1 MNNYTHITK
10 EINKIIAFCM
20 VKGVQPE
27 ELITAIFEKEYTK
40 IETYKEDN
48 LIFLVLTFSD
58 TYENDTSNIT
68 MKYVYNRKKELMSIS
83 QKINSSNYK
92 EQWNRKKILEAMINE
107 LIIHLP
113 KDNRVIEQLKTLIPD
128 DYKPV
133 FSSYLKIAC

>member
-1 MNNYTHITK
+1 
-10 EINKIIAFCM
+10 
-20 VKGVQPE
+20 
-27 ELITAIFEKEYTK
+27 
-40 IETYKEDN
+40 
-48 LIFLVLTFSD
+48 
-58 TYENDTSNIT
+58 
-68 MKYVYNRKKELMSIS
+68 MKYVYNRKKELVSIS

>member
-1 MNNYTHITK
+1 
-10 EINKIIAFCM
+10 M

-27 ELITAIFEKEYTK
+27 ELITAIFEKEYTN

-48 LIFLVLTFSD
+48 LVFLVLTFSD
-58 TYENDTSNIT
+58 TYENDTSYIT
-68 MKYVYNRKKELMSIS
+68 MKYAYNRKKELMSIS

-113 KDNRVIEQLKTLIPD
+113 KDNQVIEQLKTLIPD

-133 FSSYLKIAC
+133 FSPYLKIAC

>member
-1 MNNYTHITK
+1 
-10 EINKIIAFCM
+10 M

-68 MKYVYNRKKELMSIS
+68 MKYAYNRKKELVSIS

-133 FSSYLKIAC
+133 FSPYLKIAC

>member
-1 MNNYTHITK
+1 MTNYTHITK
-10 EINKIIAFCM
+10 KINKIIAFCM

-27 ELITAIFEKEYTK
+27 ELITAIFEKEYTN

-48 LIFLVLTFSD
+48 LVFLVLTFSD
-58 TYENDTSNIT
+58 TYENDTSYIT
-68 MKYVYNRKKELMSIS
+68 MKYAYNRKKELMSIS

-113 KDNRVIEQLKTLIPD
+113 KDNQVIEQLKTLIPD

-133 FSSYLKIAC
+133 FSPYLKIAC

>member
-1 MNNYTHITK
+1 
-10 EINKIIAFCM
+10 M

-68 MKYVYNRKKELMSIS
+68 MKYTYNRKKELMSIS

>member
-1 MNNYTHITK
+1 
-10 EINKIIAFCM
+10 M

-68 MKYVYNRKKELMSIS
+68 MKYVYNRKKELVSIS

-133 FSSYLKIAC
+133 FSPYLKIAC

>member
-1 MNNYTHITK
+1 
-10 EINKIIAFCM
+10 M

-68 MKYVYNRKKELMSIS
+68 MKYAYNRKKELMSIS

>member
-1 MNNYTHITK
+1 
-10 EINKIIAFCM
+10 M

-68 MKYVYNRKKELMSIS
+68 MKYVYNRKKELVSIS

>member
-68 MKYVYNRKKELMSIS
+68 MKYVYNRKKELVSIS

-133 FSSYLKIAC
+133 FSPYLKIAC

>member
-1 MNNYTHITK
+1 
-10 EINKIIAFCM
+10 M

-68 MKYVYNRKKELMSIS
+68 MKYAYNRKKELMSIS

-113 KDNRVIEQLKTLIPD
+113 KDNRVIEQLKTLIPN

>member
-1 MNNYTHITK
+1 MINYTHIIK

-27 ELITAIFEKEYTK
+27 ELITAIFEKEYTN
-40 IETYKEDN
+40 IETYKKDD
-48 LIFLVLTFSD
+48 LIILTLTFSD
-58 TYENDTSNIT
+58 TDENEISYIT
-68 MKYVYNRKKELMSIS
+68 MKYIYNRKKELMSIS

-107 LIIHLP
+107 LIIYLP
-113 KDNRVIEQLKTLIPD
+113 KDNQVIGQVKTLIPD
-128 DYKPV
+128 DYKPI

>member
-1 MNNYTHITK
+1 MTNYTHITK

-27 ELITAIFEKEYTK
+27 ELITAIFEKEYTN
-40 IETYKEDN
+40 IETYKEDD
-48 LIFLVLTFSD
+48 LIILTLTFSD
-58 TYENDTSNIT
+58 TDENETSYIT
-68 MKYVYNRKKELMSIS
+68 MKYIYNRKKELMSIS

-107 LIIHLP
+107 LIIYLP
-113 KDNRVIEQLKTLIPD
+113 KDNQVIGQVKTLIPD
-128 DYKPV
+128 DYKPI

>member
-1 MNNYTHITK
+1 MNNYTHIIK
-10 EINKIIAFCM
+10 KINKIIAFCM

-68 MKYVYNRKKELMSIS
+68 MKYAYNRKKELMSIS

-113 KDNRVIEQLKTLIPD
+113 KDNRVIEQLKTLIPN

>member
-68 MKYVYNRKKELMSIS
+68 MKYVYNRKKELVSIS

>member
-1 MNNYTHITK
+1 
-10 EINKIIAFCM
+10 M

-68 MKYVYNRKKELMSIS
+68 MKYAYNRKKELVSIS